1 MQSLLHWLS
10 DLVARAG
17 QWSYAVIFAAAAL
30 ESAAFLGLLVP
41 GEALVLLAG
50 FLTAQGV
57 LHLDVLLIVVALG
70 AVLGDSIGYELGRHL
85 GRPWALRRG
94 RRFGLSEK
102 RLLRAEAFWERHGA
116 RAVFFGRF
124 IGFARALVP
133 FLAGSTG
140 MRYRVFLLYN
150 ALGAA
155 LWATAFLLLGRV
167 VGSSWQV
174 AERWIGRASAIVGLG
189 LLLVFFFVWLGRWA
203 ARHEADLKVRWR
215 QLQERPQWQ
224 VWRERIAPQIVWLQ
238 ARLSPTGYQGL
249 RLTLGVLM
257 MVGGA
262 WLFGGVA
269 EDVID
274 RDPLTQV
281 DVVLAQWLQD
291 HAAAPLTAVA
301 LAITHAHDWAPVL
314 VATLMLCGF
323 FAWKRQREWL
333 LVTLLTVP
341 GGMLL
346 NWGIKLAFRRPR
358 PTVSDYV
365 HALQSWSFPSG
376 HTVAATLFWGLVAV
390 YLVSVA
396 RNWTQRVTVVWLALA
411 CIVMVAFSRVY
422 LGVHFL
428 SDVLAAMGVGGFWL
442 ALCTTTVHTLSAAR
456 AAANGQAAGASAI
469 APPTTHH
476 DQGDTPR

>member
-1 MQSLLHWLS
+1 MQGLLNWVS

-17 QWSYAVIFAAAAL
+17 HWSYAVIFAAAAL

-50 FLTAQGV
+50 FLSAQGV
-57 LHLDVLLIVVALG
+57 LDLEVLLWVVALG
-70 AVLGDSIGYELGRHL
+70 AALGDSIGYELGRDL
-85 GRPWALRRG
+85 GRPWALRHG
-94 RRFGLSEK
+94 RRFGLGEK
-102 RLLRAEAFWERHGA
+102 RLLRAQAFWERHGA
-116 RAVFFGRF
+116 KAVFLGRF

-140 MRYRVFLLYN
+140 MRYRLFLLYN
-150 ALGAA
+150 ALGAG

-167 VGSSWQV
+167 AGASWQV
-174 AERWIGRASAIVGLG
+174 AERWIGRASAILG
-189 LLLVFFFVWLGRWA
+189 VAILAVAAFAWLGRWA
-203 ARHEADLKVRWR
+203 ARHEAELKARWR
-215 QLQERPQWQ
+215 QLQEQPRWQ
-224 VWRERIAPQIVWLQ
+224 AWRRRLAPQIAWLQ

-269 EDVID
+269 QDVVAG
-274 RDPLTQV
+274 DPLTYI

-291 HAAAPLTAVA
+291 HAAEPLTAFS
-301 LAITHAHDWAPVL
+301 LAVSRAHDWVPVL
-314 VATLMLCGF
+314 IATVLLCGF
-323 FAWKRQREWL
+323 FAWRRQREWL

-346 NWGIKLAFRRPR
+346 NWGIKLAFQRPR
-358 PTVSDYV
+358 PTVSAYV
-365 HALQSWSFPSG
+365 QALQSWSFPSG
-376 HTVAATLFWGLVAV
+376 HTAAATLFWGLAAV

-396 RNWTQRVTVVWLALA
+396 RNWTQRVTVVWLALG
-411 CIVMVAFSRVY
+411 CIVLVAFSRVY
-422 LGVHFL
+422 LGVHYL

-442 ALCTTTVHTLSAAR
+442 ALCTTAVHTLAAAR
-456 AAANGQAAGASAI
+456 RTRNGTPGPGNALSAI
-469 APPTTHH
+469 N
-476 DQGDTPR
+476 QQEGNTPR